1 MGQQNSRVVFDGVL
15 TKTHVEHALV
25 QQDGQHNDLPLALTT
40 LLFLDGTLDMFHA
53 IYELKKN
60 RFSSW
65 IPSPSS
71 IVDEATKLRFL
82 GDTRYALPVSRSHL
96 VDSNSCPDFNELS

>member
-40 LLFLDGTLDMFHA
+40 LLYLDGNLDMFHL
-53 IYELKKN
+53 IYELRKR

-65 IPSPSS
+65 VPSPSS
-71 IVDEATKLRFL
+71 IVDEASKLRFL
-82 GDTRYALPVSRSHL
+82 GDTRYVLPASCPHL
-96 VDSNSCPDFNELS
+96 VDPNSCPDFSGLS